1 MLITELLVKQEI
13 DAANVVLVD
22 NQDLLVHPVTMVAL
36 VKPALLVPPV
46 NLAKHLL
53 NHVLNKLHHHA
64 NHALLDHLAHLAP
77 PVLPVMLDQMEI
89 LVQMADLL
97 LLENLDH
104 QVLLDHLA
112 LMDNPELPET
122 QELMLNLKVYNL
134 AHLDQLVM
142 LDHPD
147 LLDLLDN
154 LVTMVHL
161 DNLDPKVHLAQLEIL
176 ALMVNLVL
184 PDKLVPLVE
193 LEKKVSAPNIV
204 PSTVVS
210 SSKTELA
217 DKQISLFNLLW
228 RRLRRFFSFNCN
240 VHCHCC
246 HALWLCK
253 PLDRIPWN
261 YFFVILLYAKFL
273 DKNKKLTY

>member
-1 MLITELLVKQEI
+1 LLITELLVKQEI

-22 NQDLLVHPVTMVAL
+22 NQGLLVLPVTMVAL
-36 VKPALLVPPV
+36 VKPVLLVPPV
-46 NLAKHLL
+46 NLEKHLL
-53 NHVLNKLHHHA
+53 NHVPNKLHHHA
-64 NHALLDHLAHLAP
+64 NHVLLDHLAHLAH
-77 PVLPVMLDQMEI
+77 PVLPVMLDQMDN

-104 QVLLDHLA
+104 QDLLDLPA

-122 QELMLNLKVYNL
+122 QELMPSQKAFNL
-134 AHLDQLVM
+134 AHLDLLVM

-154 LVTMVHL
+154 LAMMVHP
-161 DNLDPKVHLAQLEIL
+161 DNLDQKDHPAQLEIL

-193 LEKKVSAPNIV
+193 LEKKVSAPNIA

-217 DKQISLFNLLW
+217 DKQISLFTLLW

-253 PLDRIPWN
+253 PLDRIQLN